1 MNDIQI
7 SLKAKEEDGV
17 LSIQGIDMFR
27 LIDTDWNW
35 DNISSIKNPHIKA
48 FFIQAEELFR
58 IDDTEESEDE
68 FEVYDDSVEW
78 SSPDVANE
86 YWLKTLG
93 DTEFEFPEEME
104 DLSENIDIHYDI
116 EDDFYRT
123 EIRLL
128 TPYNKILWDESVYHY
143 IYENINLWIRR
154 IEEDIN
160 IYKELSSI
168 INDFDRIT
176 SAIRKANG
184 PSKAIQNLIQEFG
197 ISKLTAISICDMRTS
212 TLAQLTAEDYT
223 TAIQNREKQRVIF
236 NKLIGIK
243 KKIEKI

>member
-7 SLKAKEEDGV
+7 SLKAKEKEGI

-35 DNISSIKNPHIKA
+35 DNISSIKNPHIKT
-48 FFIQAEELFR
+48 FFIQAEEIFR
-58 IDDTEESEDE
+58 IDDTEASEEESEE
-68 FEVYDDSVEW
+68 YDDSSEW
-78 SSPDVANE
+78 SSPDAANE
-86 YWLKTLG
+86 HWLKTLE
-93 DTEFEFPEEME
+93 DIEFKLPEEME

-123 EIRLL
+123 EVRLL
-128 TPYNKILWDESVYHY
+128 TPYNKILWDESVYQY

-160 IYKELSSI
+160 TYKELSSI
-168 INDFDRIT
+168 VNDFDRIT
-176 SAIRKANG
+176 SAIKKANG

-197 ISKLTAISICDMRTS
+197 ISKLAAISICDMRAS
-212 TLAQLTAEDYT
+212 TLAQLTAKDYA

-236 NKLIGIK
+236 NKLIDIK